1 MTLLQ
6 MSYILEVD
14 RCGSMNRAARNLF
27 LSQSALSA
35 AIAEVE
41 RELGVTIFLRTNR
54 GVTLTEEGRELTAQI
69 APLVERSRKLER
81 YYSERRAA
89 DRVSLSVASQRYPF
103 CAKAFVEFLHLL
115 DEPHIQVSFKEME
128 MAAVIDEVT
137 ARRSAFGIIFVSDM
151 TEHFIG
157 RILREKNLT
166 FQPLVDIRPRVFLRK
181 GHPLSGERAVRLE
194 QLYAYPYAVFTQ
206 SDSNYHFAEEAVV
219 GTGAEFDRVVS
230 VSDRATAYNVM
241 AHTDCVSTGSGV
253 LPDGYGDD
261 RLMTLPLIGD
271 VPDMRLGVI
280 RPRDVPLT
288 DYGEGSAM
296 LTDSGAQCTP
306 APKPAPPL
314 RGGSLYLPD
323 SLLHADGF
331 DLHQRAPGQR
341 TDLHGAA
348 GRVLPLSEELSVD
361 RVHGGEVAHALQ
373 EYGGL
378 DHIVHGQTGGFK
390 DGLDV
395 GEYLTGLLGNAAGD
409 ELAGSRVKG
418 HLAGRDQ
425 EAAAVDGLGIGT
437 DGGGGIG
444 GGNDLLHGDDLL

>member
-1 MTLLQ
+1 MPTLEEEISRRRTFAIISHPDAGKTTLT
-6 MSYILEVD
+6 EK
-14 RCGSMNRAARNLF
+14 F
-27 LSQSALSA
+27 LLYGG
-35 AIAEVE
+35 AIAQAGEVKGKRAKAATSDWMEIEKQRGISVTSSVMQFQHNGFCINILDTPGHQDFSEDTYRTLMAADSAVMVIDGAKGVEPQTRKLFKVCAMRHIPIFTFVNKMDREAKDPFDLLDEVE

-288 DYGEGSAM
+288 DYGEKFIAI
-296 LTDSGAQCTP
+296 LKDI
-306 APKPAPPL
+306 
-314 RGGSLYLPD
+314 
-323 SLLHADGF
+323 
-331 DLHQRAPGQR
+331 
-341 TDLHGAA
+341 
-348 GRVLPLSEELSVD
+348 VSEL
-361 RVHGGEVAHALQ
+361 
-373 EYGGL
+373 
-378 DHIVHGQTGGFK
+378 
-390 DGLDV
+390 
-395 GEYLTGLLGNAAGD
+395 N
-409 ELAGSRVKG
+409 
-418 HLAGRDQ
+418 Q
-425 EAAAVDGLGIGT
+425 EA
-437 DGGGGIG
+437 
-444 GGNDLLHGDDLL
+444 

>member
-54 GVTLTEEGRELTAQI
+54 GVTLTEEGR
-69 APLVERSRKLER
+69 
-81 YYSERRAA
+81 
-89 DRVSLSVASQRYPF
+89 
-103 CAKAFVEFLHLL
+103 
-115 DEPHIQVSFKEME
+115 
-128 MAAVIDEVT
+128 

-280 RPRDVPLT
+280 RPRDVRPC
-288 DYGEGSAM
+288 SA
-296 LTDSGAQCTP
+296 
-306 APKPAPPL
+306 
-314 RGGSLYLPD
+314 
-323 SLLHADGF
+323 
-331 DLHQRAPGQR
+331 
-341 TDLHGAA
+341 
-348 GRVLPLSEELSVD
+348 
-361 RVHGGEVAHALQ
+361 
-373 EYGGL
+373 
-378 DHIVHGQTGGFK
+378 
-390 DGLDV
+390 
-395 GEYLTGLLGNAAGD
+395 
-409 ELAGSRVKG
+409 
-418 HLAGRDQ
+418 
-425 EAAAVDGLGIGT
+425 GIRWS
-437 DGGGGIG
+437 
-444 GGNDLLHGDDLL
+444 

>member
-54 GVTLTEEGRELTAQI
+54 GVTLTEEGR
-69 APLVERSRKLER
+69 
-81 YYSERRAA
+81 AA
-89 DRVSLSVASQRYPF
+89 DRISLSVASQRYPF

-288 DYGEGSAM
+288 
-296 LTDSGAQCTP
+296 P
-306 APKPAPPL
+306 
-314 RGGSLYLPD
+314 
-323 SLLHADGF
+323 H
-331 DLHQRAPGQR
+331 GQQFVDILQH
-341 TDLHGAA
+341 T
-348 GRVLPLSEELSVD
+348 LSE
-361 RVHGGEVAHALQ
+361 
-373 EYGGL
+373 
-378 DHIVHGQTGGFK
+378 
-390 DGLDV
+390 
-395 GEYLTGLLGNAAGD
+395 LTG
-409 ELAGSRVKG
+409 E
-418 HLAGRDQ
+418 
-425 EAAAVDGLGIGT
+425 
-437 DGGGGIG
+437 
-444 GGNDLLHGDDLL
+444 

>member
-1 MTLLQ
+1 ME
-6 MSYILEVD
+6 YWW
-14 RCGSMNRAARNLF
+14 CCKPGCWGARA
-27 LSQSALSA
+27 
-35 AIAEVE
+35 
-41 RELGVTIFLRTNR
+41 G
-54 GVTLTEEGRELTAQI
+54 GGRELTAQI

-261 RLMTLPLIGD
+261 RLMTLPLIGG
-271 VPDMRLGVI
+271 VPDML
-280 RPRDVPLT
+280 RD
-288 DYGEGSAM
+288 GES
-296 LTDSGAQCTP
+296 
-306 APKPAPPL
+306 
-314 RGGSLYLPD
+314 
-323 SLLHADGF
+323 
-331 DLHQRAPGQR
+331 
-341 TDLHGAA
+341 
-348 GRVLPLSEELSVD
+348 
-361 RVHGGEVAHALQ
+361 
-373 EYGGL
+373 
-378 DHIVHGQTGGFK
+378 
-390 DGLDV
+390 
-395 GEYLTGLLGNAAGD
+395 GLLVGCDPDEVCAACERLIDSEDLRRTLGQNA
-409 ELAGSRVKG
+409 LADSARFSAETMAKRYCEEYER
-418 HLAGRDQ
+418 LTAKK
-425 EAAAVDGLGIGT
+425 
-437 DGGGGIG
+437 
-444 GGNDLLHGDDLL
+444 

>member
-128 MAAVIDEVT
+128 MAAVIDEV
-137 ARRSAFGIIFVSDM
+137 ARRQSALGILFLSDA
-151 TEHFIG
+151 TEHFIT
-157 RILREKNLT
+157 RLLREKGLT
-166 FQPLVDIRPRVFLRK
+166 FHPLAAIRPRVFLRK

-261 RLMTLPLIGD
+261 RLMTLPLDGA
-271 VPDMRLGVI
+271 VPEMRLGYI
-280 RPRDVPLT
+280 QLQGVPLPAT
-288 DYGEGSAM
+288 AQQFADILKRILGE
-296 LTDSGAQCTP
+296 LN
-306 APKPAPPL
+306 
-314 RGGSLYLPD
+314 
-323 SLLHADGF
+323 
-331 DLHQRAPGQR
+331 
-341 TDLHGAA
+341 
-348 GRVLPLSEELSVD
+348 EIE
-361 RVHGGEVAHALQ
+361 
-373 EYGGL
+373 
-378 DHIVHGQTGGFK
+378 
-390 DGLDV
+390 
-395 GEYLTGLLGNAAGD
+395 
-409 ELAGSRVKG
+409 
-418 HLAGRDQ
+418 
-425 EAAAVDGLGIGT
+425 
-437 DGGGGIG
+437 
-444 GGNDLLHGDDLL
+444 